1 MGSSL
6 SVDDIGKK
14 FGGATEELKS
24 FLNEADRTR
33 SVDDLMT
40 DFGKTLGNTGK
51 QAQTFGERMTSGFKT
66 FGRAAVATLGNVGL
80 DLLIGTG
87 IQLAAN
93 AWQNYANRQEKALD
107 EADAAIAEHEKSAS
121 SLASA
126 TSMVESSGERFV
138 ELQKGINTAT
148 GENKSLTEA
157 EYQEYTIGQ
166 WRERCT
172 ILIRRR

>member
-1 MGSSL
+1 MDPGDSI
-6 SVDDIGKK
+6 DNIADQY
-14 FGGATEELKS
+14 GGATEELKS
-24 FLNEADRTR
+24 FLDQADRTR

-40 DFGKTLGNTGK
+40 DFGTTLGDTGK
-51 QAQTFGERMTSGFKT
+51 KAQTFGERMTSGLKS
-66 FGRAAVATLGNVGL
+66 FGRTAVATLGNVGL

-87 IQLAAN
+87 LQLAMN
-93 AWQNYANRQEKALD
+93 AWDKYANRQETALD
-107 EADAAIAEHEKSAS
+107 EANTAIADHEKSAA

-157 EYQEYTIGQ
+157 EYQEYTISQ
-166 WRERCT
+166 
-172 ILIRRR
+172 